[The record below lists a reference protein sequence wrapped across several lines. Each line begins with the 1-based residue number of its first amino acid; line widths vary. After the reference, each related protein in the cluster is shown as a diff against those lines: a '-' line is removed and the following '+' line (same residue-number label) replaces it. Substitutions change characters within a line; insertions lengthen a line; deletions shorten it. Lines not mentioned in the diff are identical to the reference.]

1 MTDTA
6 AALLRELER
15 LVSERLRRL
24 EEVVGDPLVYIKPS
38 EFDKVIASKRVV
50 VVNFSASWCIPC
62 KAYLPVFKRVA
73 RKMRK
78 RGDVLFAYLDTDEG
92 SDIADKYHVDNIPTT
107 IIFVD
112 GHVAEVIVG
121 VTQEKRLEEKVESI
135 LKEVERKG

>member
-78 RGDVLFAYLDTDEG
+78 RSDVLFAYLDTDEG